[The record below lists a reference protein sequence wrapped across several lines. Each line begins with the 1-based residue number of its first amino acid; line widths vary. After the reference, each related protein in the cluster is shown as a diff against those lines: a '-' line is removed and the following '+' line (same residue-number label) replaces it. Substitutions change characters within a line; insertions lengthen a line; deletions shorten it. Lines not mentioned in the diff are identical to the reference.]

1 MSIKSFAL
9 AGAAIIALTAG
20 ANVAQADDQDD
31 EVRQLNIEQLEKARG
46 EAGDTATTAPAPAPK
61 PDGEGG
67 PELQSPPTPDE
78 GMTDDEPAD
87 EPVTD
92 DEGADEPEAD
102 EPTDDQPEP
111 K

>member
-20 ANVAQADDQDD
+20 ASVAQADDQDD
-31 EVRQLNIEQLEKARG
+31 DVRQLNIEQLEKARG
-46 EAGDTATTAPAPAPK
+46 ETGDTTTTAPAPK
-61 PDGEGG
+61 SDSQGG

-87 EPVTD
+87 ETATE
-92 DEGADEPEAD
+92 EGDDEPEAD
-102 EPTDDQPEP
+102 DPAEDDQPER

>member
-20 ANVAQADDQDD
+20 ASVAQADDQDD

-46 EAGDTATTAPAPAPK
+46 ETGDTTTPAPK
-61 PDGEGG
+61 PDGQGG

-87 EPVTD
+87 EPATE
-92 DEGADEPEAD
+92 EGDDEPEAD
-102 EPTDDQPEP
+102 DPAEDDQPEP